1 MCCRTVAPL
10 LGSIFEGWGDTGL
23 LSREAEVELGKIVQ
37 KGLQLQT
44 RLDEEEEVR
53 GHSLSPE
60 EQEAALG
67 LPADV
72 IQVPLEIFG
81 RCDSHHAD
89 LQLLPLSISK
99 QGHAGASR
107 DFCS

>member
-1 MCCRTVAPL
+1 MRCSTVAPL

-37 KGLQLQT
+37 KGLQLQAQ
-44 RLDEEEEVR
+44 LDEEEEAR
-53 GHSLSPE
+53 GHSLSHK

-72 IQVPLEIFG
+72 IQVPLETFG
-81 RCDSHHAD
+81 SCRFTAVATVH
-89 LQLLPLSISK
+89 K
-99 QGHAGASR
+99 QARACR
-107 DFCS
+107 RF